1 MLIEFRVKNF
11 KPFQDECVLSMV
23 ASSDRSLVE
32 NTVPTKLF
40 GQNKLLKSV
49 VVYGANASGKSSL
62 IEAMAFM
69 RDLVIDSNK
78 YNSNDEIPR
87 QPFLLNRESHNLP
100 SEFEVTFIHHD
111 IRYQYG
117 FSVDQQRVHEE
128 WLLAYPKGRAQT
140 WCQRTLNRDN
150 NTYEWYFGSKFRGQ
164 KKPLKEQTKENMLFL
179 SKGDNINNEQLTEV
193 YKWFAHELKFVEPRR
208 YAQLQDYTAHRS
220 KEDPSFRARLQRLLQ
235 IADLGIT
242 DVSVQEKKIGLE
254 DLPVHLQFLSSAL
267 AGGSPVEIQMLHETE
282 AGDQVPFSL
291 NVESL
296 GTQQFFAM
304 GGPLIDTLLNG
315 YVLCVD
321 ELDDSLHP
329 NLIRALVSMFHNPDL
344 NPHKA
349 QLIFNTH
356 DATLLDSSLFRRDQ
370 IWLVEKNS
378 AGVSHLYSLLDYSPR
393 KDEALAKGYL
403 LGRYGAIPF
412 IREDLLLEEGFISNG
427 KTSKERS

>member
-11 KPFQDECVLSMV
+11 KSFQGESALSMV
-23 ASSDRSLVE
+23 ASSDKSLVE
-32 NTVPTKLF
+32 NTIPTKSF
-40 GQNKLLKSV
+40 GRNKLLRSV

-62 IEAMAFM
+62 IEAMTFM

-78 YNSNDEIPR
+78 YNSDDKIPR
-87 QPFLLNRESHNLP
+87 QPFLLNSESHKLP
-100 SEFEVTFIHHD
+100 SEFEVTFIHHA

-140 WCQRTLNRDN
+140 WCQRTLNTDN
-150 NTYEWYFGSKFRGQ
+150 NRYEWYFGSKFRGE
-164 KKPLKEQTKENMLFL
+164 KKPLKEQTKTNMLFL
-179 SKGDNINNEQLTEV
+179 SKGDNLNNEQLTEV
-193 YKWFAHELKFVEPRR
+193 YKWFAHELKFVQPQR
-208 YAQLQDYTAHRS
+208 YGQLQDYTANRT

-242 DVSVQEKKIGLE
+242 DVSVEEKKIVVE

-267 AGGSPVEIQMLHETE
+267 AGGSQVEIQMLHETE
-282 AGDQVPFSL
+282 EGDQVPLSL

-329 NLIRALVSMFHNPDL
+329 NLIRSLVSMFHNPEL
-344 NPHKA
+344 NPHQA

-356 DATLLDSSLFRRDQ
+356 DVTLLDCSLFRRDQ

>member
-1 MLIEFRVKNF
+1 MLVEFRVKNF

-23 ASSDRSLVE
+23 ASSDKSLAE
-32 NTVPTKLF
+32 NTIPTKLF
-40 GQNKLLKSV
+40 GQNKLLRSV

-62 IEAMAFM
+62 IEAMGFM

-78 YNSNDEIPR
+78 HNSDDEIPR
-87 QPFLLNRESHNLP
+87 QPFLLDSKSHQLP
-100 SEFEVTFIHHD
+100 SEFEVTFMHHG

-140 WCQRTLNRDN
+140 WCQRTLNTDN
-150 NTYEWYFGSKFRGQ
+150 DTYDWYFGPNFRGE
-164 KKPLKEQTKENMLFL
+164 KKPLKEQTKSNILFL
-179 SKGDNINNEQLTEV
+179 SKGDNLNNQQLTSV
-193 YKWFAHELKFVEPRR
+193 YKWFAHEFKFVESRR
-208 YAQLQDYTAHRS
+208 HGELRHYTATRS
-220 KEDPSFRARLQRLLQ
+220 KEDPSFYARLQRLLQ

-242 DVSVQEKKIGLE
+242 DVSVQEKNLVVE
-254 DLPVHLQFLSSAL
+254 DLPAHLQFLSSAL
-267 AGGSPVEIQMLHETE
+267 EGGSQVEIKMLHETKE
-282 AGDQVPFSL
+282 GDKVPLSL

-315 YVLCVD
+315 YILCVD

-329 NLIRALVSMFHNPDL
+329 NLVRALVSMFHNPEL
-344 NPHKA
+344 NPHHA

-356 DATLLDSSLFRRDQ
+356 DTTLLDSSLFRRDQ
-370 IWLVEKNS
+370 IWLIEKNS
-378 AGVSHLYSLLDYSPR
+378 AGASHLYSLLDYSPR

-412 IREDLLLEEGFISNG
+412 IREDLLLEEGFISDG
-427 KTSKERS
+427 KT